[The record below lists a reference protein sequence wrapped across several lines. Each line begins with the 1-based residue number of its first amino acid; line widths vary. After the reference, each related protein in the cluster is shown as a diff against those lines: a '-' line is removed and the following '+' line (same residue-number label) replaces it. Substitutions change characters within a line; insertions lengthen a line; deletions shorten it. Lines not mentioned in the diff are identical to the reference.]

1 MLSKLKL
8 KQLIWEWRGVLITVP
23 SVTLLAIALRFAGL
37 FQFWEFSAYDQMFQ
51 LRPKEARDSR
61 IVIVGINE
69 SDIQELKQWPI
80 KDRVLVELL
89 QKIKQQRP
97 RAIGLDIYRDLPVG
111 SEAEHQK
118 LLQLY
123 RTTPNLIGIKKVVGG
138 AGGPAINPP
147 PILKEKGQISA
158 NDLPLDTDG
167 KIRRQFLYLGKVESL
182 GLKLAL
188 MYLKKEGIVAK
199 GAKNNYLRLGKV
211 VFVPFEAN
219 DGGYVRTDAAGYQVI
234 LNYRGAGNFKIV
246 SLIDVLKN
254 RISSDLMRD
263 RIVLIGS
270 TAASLNDLLYTPYSS
285 NFVGIPQRTSGV
297 EIHAHLTSMILSAV
311 MDGRPLIKTL
321 PEWLEW
327 LWILFGATIGAV
339 LTWQWRYRGGVG
351 KFSVK
356 RTASILLVIGG
367 FFLIGYLAFL
377 EGWWIPVVPPVVAF
391 IGSASVII
399 SYIARTAGEIRKTFS
414 LYLTDEVVANLLES
428 PDGFKLG
435 GERRKVTILMSDLRG
450 FSSVSEELPPETVVS
465 MLNIYLGEMAE
476 QIVKYQGTIDEFI
489 GDAILVLF
497 GAPTQR
503 EDDAERA
510 IACAL
515 AMQLAMDSVNKKNER
530 LGLPKIEMGIGISTG
545 EVVVGNIGSTKR
557 AKYGVVG
564 HHVNL
569 AARVESYTVGGQIL
583 ISESTLKDAG
593 EIVKIDAEMKVQPRG
608 STEPISIYDV
618 GGIEGKYNLH
628 LQKEENIL
636 LPLKEKVQLQYTIL
650 EGKHINDEMYEAS
663 MVKLS
668 TKGREIKGA
677 EIKTQHNLEI
687 FKNIKLNL
695 LINCEEKSLSGDIYA
710 KVLKKSKDEE
720 NIYYIGLTTVAS
732 DAGEIM
738 KDIFNDSEEQ
748 IENNVVK

>member
-1 MLSKLKL
+1 
-8 KQLIWEWRGVLITVP
+8 
-23 SVTLLAIALRFAGL
+23 
-37 FQFWEFSAYDQMFQ
+37 
-51 LRPKEARDSR
+51 
-61 IVIVGINE
+61 
-69 SDIQELKQWPI
+69 
-80 KDRVLVELL
+80 
-89 QKIKQQRP
+89 
-97 RAIGLDIYRDLPVG
+97 
-111 SEAEHQK
+111 
-118 LLQLY
+118 
-123 RTTPNLIGIKKVVGG
+123 
-138 AGGPAINPP
+138 
-147 PILKEKGQISA
+147 
-158 NDLPLDTDG
+158 
-167 KIRRQFLYLGKVESL
+167 
-182 GLKLAL
+182 
-188 MYLKKEGIVAK
+188 
-199 GAKNNYLRLGKV
+199 
-211 VFVPFEAN
+211 
-219 DGGYVRTDAAGYQVI
+219 
-234 LNYRGAGNFKIV
+234 
-246 SLIDVLKN
+246 
-254 RISSDLMRD
+254 
-263 RIVLIGS
+263 
-270 TAASLNDLLYTPYSS
+270 
-285 NFVGIPQRTSGV
+285 
-297 EIHAHLTSMILSAV
+297 MILSAV
-311 MDGRPLIKTL
+311 IDGRPLIKTL

-356 RTASILLVIGG
+356 RTASILSVIGG

-377 EGWWIPVVPPVVAF
+377 EGWWIPVIPPVVAF
-391 IGSASVII
+391 VGSASVII

-450 FSSVSEELPPETVVS
+450 FSSVSEELAPETVVS
-465 MLNIYLGEMAE
+465 MLNIYLGEMAD

-569 AARVESYTVGGQIL
+569 AARIESYTVGGQIL

-593 EIVKIDAEMKVQPRG
+593 EIVKIDAEMKVQPKG
-608 STEPISIYDV
+608 FNEPISIYDV
-618 GGIEGKYNLH
+618 DGIDGKYNLH
-628 LQKEENIL
+628 LRKEENIL
-636 LPLKEKVQLQYTIL
+636 LPLKEEILLQYTIL

-663 MVKLS
+663 LVKLS

-677 EIKTQHNLEI
+677 EIKTEHNLDI

-695 LINCEEKSLSGDIYA
+695 LINYEKKLLSGDIYA
-710 KVLKKSKDEE
+710 KVLKKSQDEE
-720 NIYYIGLTTVAS
+720 NIYYLGLTTVAS
-732 DAGEIM
+732 DAGEIL
-738 KDIFNDSEEQ
+738 KDIFNDSEVQ

>member
-8 KQLIWEWRGVLITVP
+8 KQFIWEWRGVLITAP
-23 SVTLLAIALRFAGL
+23 SVTVLVIALRFLGL
-37 FQFWEFSAYDQMFQ
+37 FQFLEWSAYDQMFH
-51 LRPKEARDSR
+51 LRPRETRDSR
-61 IVIVGINE
+61 IVIVGISE
-69 SDIQELKQWPI
+69 TDLQELKQWPI
-80 KDRVLVELL
+80 KDKLLVELL
-89 QKIKQQRP
+89 QKIKQQKP

-138 AGGPAINPP
+138 ASGPAINPP
-147 PILKEKGQISA
+147 PVLKEKGQISA

-167 KIRRQFLYLGKVESL
+167 KIRRQFLYLHTIESF

-188 MYLKKEGIVAK
+188 LYLQKEGIAPEPAK
-199 GAKNNYLRLGKV
+199 INPDYLQLGKA

-234 LNYRGAGNFKIV
+234 LNFRGGRNNFKIV
-246 SLIDVLKN
+246 SLSDVLKN
-254 RISSDLMRD
+254 RIPSDLMRD

-270 TAASLNDLLYTPYSS
+270 TAESLNDLLYTPYSS
-285 NFVGIPQRTSGV
+285 SFMGIPERTSGV
-297 EIHAHLTSMILSAV
+297 EIHAHLTSMILSAAL
-311 MDGRPLIKTL
+311 DNRPLIKTL
-321 PEWLEW
+321 PEWIEW
-327 LWILFGATIGAV
+327 LWILGGATIGAV

-356 RTASILLVIGG
+356 RTASILLIIGG
-367 FFLIGYLAFL
+367 FFLISYLGFL
-377 EGWWIPVVPPVVAF
+377 AGWWIPVIPPVIAF

-414 LYLTDEVVANLLES
+414 LYLTDDVVANLLES
-428 PDGFKLG
+428 PDGFQLG

-450 FSSVSEELPPETVVS
+450 FSSVSEELAPETVVS
-465 MLNIYLGEMAE
+465 MLNIYLGEMADV
-476 QIVKYQGTIDEFI
+476 IMKYQGTIDEFI

-515 AMQLAMDSVNKKNER
+515 GMQLAMDSVNRKNER
-530 LGLPKIEMGIGISTG
+530 LGLPNIEMGIGISTG

-569 AARVESYTVGGQIL
+569 AARIESYTVGGQIL
-583 ISESTLKDAG
+583 ISESTLQEVKSLVQIDG
-593 EIVKIDAEMKVQPRG
+593 EIQVQPKG
-608 STEPISIYDV
+608 SNDLINIYEV
-618 GGIEGKYNLH
+618 GGIGGKHNLYIS
-628 LQKEENIL
+628 KEESIL
-636 LPLKEKVQLQYTIL
+636 VALKIELPIQYTLMDDKRIDGTVYYGSL
-650 EGKHINDEMYEAS
+650 I
-663 MVKLS
+663 KLS
-668 TKGREIKGA
+668 ENSA
-677 EIKTQHNLEI
+677 EIRTESKLET
-687 FKNIKLNL
+687 FKNIKIN
-695 LINCEEKSLSGDIYA
+695 LINKEPELTVSGDIYA
-710 KVLKKSKDEE
+710 KVLKKSPSGDLNFHVRFTRIPADVTALLEE
-720 NIYYIGLTTVAS
+720 IYSQNA
-732 DAGEIM
+732 AG
-738 KDIFNDSEEQ
+738 S
-748 IENNVVK
+748 